1 MKIDE
6 EKNLISEEVEG
17 SQTFENP
24 ESEQKNG
31 TSENFA
37 TVSDVTVAS
46 STVTTLE
53 GTRLTDSIT
62 VEIVDESFIVKKSSN
77 RIEET
82 NNRISEYSNSMSSTF
97 VVDNIKLGNGTEMA
111 TNRISLTTFEHKTE
125 ISNCTD
131 VSINSIAEPINSMFT
146 ESFDHNS
153 EASKNPNMAVVDDG
167 GRPSN
172 SVADRSSEDI
182 KGEGDSQEESNQE
195 LEAMEIPPH
204 WHPKP
209 CVHISCIGG
218 SMTEEV

>member
-97 VVDNIKLGNGTEMA
+97 VVD
-111 TNRISLTTFEHKTE
+111 
-125 ISNCTD
+125 D
-131 VSINSIAEPINSMFT
+131 
-146 ESFDHNS
+146 
-153 EASKNPNMAVVDDG
+153 
-167 GRPSN
+167 
-172 SVADRSSEDI
+172 
-182 KGEGDSQEESNQE
+182 EG
-195 LEAMEIPPH
+195 
-204 WHPKP
+204 
-209 CVHISCIGG
+209 
-218 SMTEEV
+218 